1 MAELKHVGRV
11 IGTGKKCIV
20 AYRTLPGDAY
30 NCLIVPTE
38 NLSDSYHDAII
49 SLVESNAGQAS
60 YEFAEALARTNFPDG
75 YVMLTALHSQNKLIK
90 ISTDQIEMLPT
101 HTVSIRLSELNQI
114 IAEQRGTTVDELS
127 LKSPT
132 KIEPPQETTTE
143 TKVEEP
149 KSALKELL
157 TPEQKAKHYRS
168 EADRLSKEAASLRR
182 QAEELV
188 PTVKKSKT
196 DLLEARD
203 AAVDEAVAEALE
215 SDKVTTKKVAKA
227 KVVNP
232 D

>member
-38 NLSDSYHDAII
+38 NLPDSYHDALI
-49 SLVESNAGQAS
+49 SLVESNAGQSS
-60 YEFAEALARTNFPDG
+60 YEFAEAMARSSFPDG
-75 YVMLTALHSQNKLIK
+75 YVMLTALHTQNRLVKL
-90 ISTDQIEMLPT
+90 STDQVEMLPT
-101 HTVSIRLSELNQI
+101 TSQSIKLSELNQI

-127 LKSPT
+127 LKSALKT
-132 KIEPPQETTTE
+132 EPFKEPAKNED
-143 TKVEEP
+143 P
-149 KSALKELL
+149 KSALVELL

-188 PTVKKSKT
+188 PTVKKAKSET
-196 DLLEARD
+196 
-203 AAVDEAVAEALE
+203 VAEE
-215 SDKVTTKKVAKA
+215 VVTTATKA
-227 KVVNP
+227 KVVKT
-232 D
+232 DETTS